1 MLRWVGGASTQYKIL
16 FEKKKIVKKKKL
28 GDDTIWYSVKG
39 MEIGIQTIYYDEL
52 IWHDKIWN
60 NISSFQP
67 YSSFMQAMDLKM
79 WLLFEDLHEVV
90 GYGLF

>member
-39 MEIGIQTIYYDEL
+39 MELEFRPSIMM
-52 IWHDKIWN
+52 
-60 NISSFQP
+60 S
-67 YSSFMQAMDLKM
+67 
-79 WLLFEDLHEVV
+79 
-90 GYGLF
+90 